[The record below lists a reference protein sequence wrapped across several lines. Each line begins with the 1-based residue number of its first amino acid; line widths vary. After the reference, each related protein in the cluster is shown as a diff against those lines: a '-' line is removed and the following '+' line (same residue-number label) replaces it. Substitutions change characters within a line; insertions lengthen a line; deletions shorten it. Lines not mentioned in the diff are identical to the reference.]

1 MYMRMC
7 ACVCVCVY
15 VYTYIRMYVSIH
27 THTQPTR
34 VSTHER
40 QVEACDL
47 ERELNG
53 GKETPKAAEASA
65 KAAAAWKVLMGRLIK
80 HNSTSKFL
88 NTLAPEVLGTGA
100 TAPAAR
106 GERVRLASRNHEVAV
121 KNQVLDSLNDALR
134 KLNAAQEAERKL
146 HKTVAVGRTRL
157 RELNLQLGLTHLLSF
172 PSSVNGRG
180 VLFARVHA

>member
-1 MYMRMC
+1 M
-7 ACVCVCVY
+7 
-15 VYTYIRMYVSIH
+15 YTYTHTHTH

-40 QVEACDL
+40 QVDACDL

-53 GKETPKAAEASA
+53 GKETPKAAKASA
-65 KAAAAWKVLMGRLIK
+65 KAAEAWKVLMGRLIN

-100 TAPAAR
+100 AAPAAH
-106 GERVRLASRNHEVAV
+106 GERVRLASAQAVAHQLAV

>member
-1 MYMRMC
+1 
-7 ACVCVCVY
+7 V
-15 VYTYIRMYVSIH
+15 
-27 THTQPTR
+27 
-34 VSTHER
+34 

-65 KAAAAWKVLMGRLIK
+65 KAAEAWKVLMGRLIK

-88 NTLAPEVLGTGA
+88 NALAPEVLGTGA

-106 GERVRLASRNHEVAV
+106 GERVRLASAQAVAHEVAV

-146 HKTVAVGRTRL
+146 HKTVAVGRIRL
-157 RELNLQLGLTHLLSF
+157 RELNLQLGLTHHLSF
-172 PSSVNGRG
+172 PFCVNGRG

>member
-1 MYMRMC
+1 M
-7 ACVCVCVY
+7 
-15 VYTYIRMYVSIH
+15 
-27 THTQPTR
+27 
-34 VSTHER
+34 
-40 QVEACDL
+40 

-134 KLNAAQEAERKL
+134 KYLGGTEQPVTAELLRQVLRQRLAGRQLPARPADPTAAPLA
-146 HKTVAVGRTRL
+146 TAAG
-157 RELNLQLGLTHLLSF
+157 
-172 PSSVNGRG
+172 
-180 VLFARVHA
+180 